1 MYTYRQAITIKK
13 QLDELLKDSAVTAKL
28 GFDET
33 LITLIQ
39 KGGDRELEEF
49 EKEIAWDAK
58 DWTFNVTLLTS
69 KENGG
74 IEAFNYDD
82 GFLERIGFNPEC
94 NTTSSNE
101 K

>member
-1 MYTYRQAITIKK
+1 MYTYRHALTIKK
-13 QLDELLKDSAVTAKL
+13 ELDELLKDSAVTAKL

-39 KGGDRELEEF
+39 KGGDRELVEF

-58 DWTFNVTLLTS
+58 HWTFNVTLLTS
-69 KENGG
+69 KENGR

-82 GFLERIGFNPEC
+82 SFLDCIGVNPE
-94 NTTSSNE
+94 TVQ
-101 K
+101 